1 MEEVCGKSIILLTL
15 LLNDTEDIM
24 KQLHHRFCFGI
35 LGILTTLMIACGGG
49 GGGGGSSQPPA
60 PPAPIATSL
69 TAGAASISP
78 GDSTTLTP
86 VFSNGTGVITPGNIP
101 ATSGTAIP
109 VSPTTTTTYTLT
121 VTNSVGLTAIATAT
135 ITVISTT
142 KTLSYV
148 DPTSGTYR
156 WIKNSSLSTSSLL
169 VLDLVT
175 TDSQLLSGI
184 AFTMTTDPTKAG
196 WSKVNSSD
204 NMFVQNGTV
213 FNIGASTPI
222 FYSNQAS
229 SNATLTAV
237 IAQKGAS
244 GIPVNGSS
252 AVLARIA
259 LLANNSGTAGT
270 INLTPIRAQVNVQ
283 GISNPS
289 NITITA
295 GTLTLN

>member
-1 MEEVCGKSIILLTL
+1 
-15 LLNDTEDIM
+15 
-24 KQLHHRFCFGI
+24 
-35 LGILTTLMIACGGG
+35 
-49 GGGGGSSQPPA
+49 
-60 PPAPIATSL
+60 
-69 TAGAASISP
+69 
-78 GDSTTLTP
+78 
-86 VFSNGTGVITPGNIP
+86 
-101 ATSGTAIP
+101 
-109 VSPTTTTTYTLT
+109 
-121 VTNSVGLTAIATAT
+121 
-135 ITVISTT
+135 
-142 KTLSYV
+142 
-148 DPTSGTYR
+148 
-156 WIKNSSLSTSSLL
+156 
-169 VLDLVT
+169 
-175 TDSQLLSGI
+175 
-184 AFTMTTDPTKAG
+184 
-196 WSKVNSSD
+196 
-204 NMFVQNGTV
+204 MFVQNGTV

-270 INLTPIRAQVNVQ
+270 INLTPIRAQINVQ

>member
-1 MEEVCGKSIILLTL
+1 LFWNFRNFNYSH
-15 LLNDTEDIM
+15 DP
-24 KQLHHRFCFGI
+24 
-35 LGILTTLMIACGGG
+35 CGGG

-270 INLTPIRAQVNVQ
+270 INLTPIRAQINVQ